1 MNEARELTDQIIA
14 ELQLWLAF
22 KNDWQFM
29 TPLQKNRFKGKLEEL
44 CYFSIRAAKNEERDS
59 IMNKLNNFIQ
69 IERTGK

>member
-1 MNEARELTDQIIA
+1 MNEAKELTDQIIA

-29 TPLQKNRFKGKLEEL
+29 TPLQKNRFKEKLEEL
-44 CYFSIRAAKNEERDS
+44 CTFSIRAAKNEEREV